1 METRGQSDMPVV
13 LKVCGNVCTLYVNGI
28 TTQRLERF
36 AELLDSASL
45 KVLADYV
52 PREFDGEQQYG
63 IANETEPAGCRLDG
77 MGPHLWLM
85 KNSPLDSNSEMRF
98 VFSWVR

>member
-1 METRGQSDMPVV
+1 MKPRGQLDTPVV
-13 LKVCGNVCTLYVNGI
+13 LKVCGNVCTLYVNGT

-36 AELLDSASL
+36 TELLDSTSL
-45 KVLADYV
+45 KVLADYI
-52 PREFDGEQQYG
+52 PREFDGNQQYSIVG
-63 IANETEPAGCRLDG
+63 ETEPAECRLSG
-77 MGPHLWLM
+77 SGPHLWLM